1 MKCDFEEYVQSVPKK
16 DSLLCKNNR
25 TYALGQLSRRL
36 ELFPGDKRADFDRKE
51 QLIKFNF

>member
-36 ELFPGDKRADFDRKE
+36 ELFPGDKRAD
-51 QLIKFNF
+51 